1 MSAAPGRPKQART
14 EGTAEGTTMSKKLQE
29 MAADPMAAWR
39 DWFVQSERQWSEGL
53 TRLMQDEQVAKSMGQ
68 EIHAGLHRQQMMKE
82 SMAGPL
88 GMMNLPSREDVLAL
102 ADRIGRLEDAVAR
115 VEASLVRAVALSG
128 PSALSAAPTT
138 ARPARTRKPPAPAA
152 RKAAR

>member
-14 EGTAEGTTMSKKLQE
+14 EGAAEGTTMSKKLQE

-53 TRLMQDEQVAKSMGQ
+53 TRLMQDEQVAKGMGQ
-68 EIHAGLHRQQMMKE
+68 DIHAGLHRQQMMKE

-115 VEASLVRAVALSG
+115 VEASLVRMALPS
-128 PSALSAAPTT
+128 PSAQAAT
-138 ARPARTRKPPAPAA
+138 ARPARTRKPPAPVV